1 MELQNRYDGFSPRV
15 VNNIRYQASKLSRSG
30 RLPGMDKFDIEQD
43 LILDLL
49 QRQANYDP
57 ARASFD
63 TFADRVVSHRVAT
76 LMSPTTRLRAE
87 RCMVS
92 LDLPIGTDGDDAV
105 TLADIL
111 PESAGIYSDAG
122 QPPEIMCGLQ
132 RDVQRFLA
140 SLSPVLRRYAGVLS
154 ADNVS
159 AAARAAGLH
168 RSTIYERLRPMRSA
182 ATAAGLHEYF
192 GSIPTVRNRRR

>member
-1 MELQNRYDGFSPRV
+1 
-15 VNNIRYQASKLSRSG
+15 
-30 RLPGMDKFDIEQD
+30 MDRFDIEQD
-43 LILDLL
+43 LMLDLL

-57 ARASFD
+57 TRSSFD
-63 TFADRVVSHRVAT
+63 TFADRVIKHRVAT
-76 LMSPTTRLRAE
+76 LMSPTSRLRAE
-87 RCMVS
+87 RGMVS
-92 LDLPIGTDGDDAV
+92 LDVPMATDGDDAV

-111 PESAGIYSDAG
+111 PESAGLYADAA

-140 SLSPVLRRYAGVLS
+140 GLSPVLLRYAGVLS

-168 RSTIYERLRPMRSA
+168 RSTIYERLGQMRSA
-182 ATAAGLHEYF
+182 ATAAGLYEYF
-192 GSIPTVRNRRR
+192 GSIPTGLSPRR